1 MSYLDS
7 RRIGW
12 DTETTSTNPAEARI
26 VTAALVGRGGIS
38 PERVQTW
45 LINPGVPIPPETT
58 AIHGIDD
65 AKAQAEG
72 WAPKDA
78 LEEIADTMARAIR
91 YGMPLVAFNT
101 AYDWSVLHYELVR
114 HGLPTM
120 ADRLGG
126 QPYLLID
133 PMVIDKQCVQR
144 VRGKG
149 MRKLK
154 PTAERYGVELTDW
167 HTAEADALA
176 ALLIADAQFVKFPQ
190 LGQMGAPQLLA
201 AQQAW
206 RAEQQAELQ
215 AFLRQSQPEAYCE
228 PEWPLVPAQRGGGAA

>member
-1 MSYLDS
+1 MKYLDS

-26 VTAALVGRGGIS
+26 VTAALVGRGGAS
-38 PERVQTW
+38 PEHIQTW

-65 AKAQAEG
+65 AKAQADG
-72 WAPKDA
+72 QDAKVA
-78 LEEIADTMARAIR
+78 LEEIAETMARAIR
-91 YGMPLVAFNT
+91 YGMPLVAFNQ
-101 AYDWSVLHYELVR
+101 AYDWSVLHYELLR

-120 ADRLGG
+120 LDRLGG
-126 QPYLLID
+126 QPYSLID
-133 PMVIDKQCVQR
+133 PMVIDKQCVPR

-154 PTAERYGVELTDW
+154 PTAERYGVELTNW

-176 ALLIADAQFVKFPQ
+176 ALLIADAQFAKFPQ
-190 LGQMGAPQLLA
+190 LAEMGSQQLYA
-201 AQQAW
+201 AQRVW
-206 RAEQQAELQ
+206 RAEQQVGLQ
-215 AFLRQSQPEAYCE
+215 EFLRRDNPRAHCE
-228 PEWPLVPAQRGGGAA
+228 PEWPLVPAQRGGAA

>member
-12 DTETTSTNPAEARI
+12 DTETTSTNPTEARI
-26 VTAALVGRGGIS
+26 VTAALVGRGGVS

-65 AKAQAEG
+65 DRAQTEGQDPKA
-72 WAPKDA
+72 A
-78 LEEIADTMARAIR
+78 LEEIAELMARAIR

-120 ADRLGG
+120 ADRLDGP
-126 QPYLLID
+126 PYSLLD
-133 PMVIDKQCVQR
+133 ALVLDKQADR
-144 VRGKG
+144 YRKG
-149 MRKLK
+149 YRKLQ
-154 PTAERYGVELTDW
+154 AVAAHYGVHLENW
-167 HTAEADALA
+167 HDAEADAMAALGITDALFERNPRLA
-176 ALLIADAQFVKFPQ
+176 AYESQRLFL
-190 LGQMGAPQLLA
+190 

-206 RAEQQAELQ
+206 REEQQQGLQ
-215 AFLRQSQPEAYCE
+215 AHLRKSKPEAYCA
-228 PEWPLVPAQRGGGAA
+228 PEWPLVPAQRGGAA

>member
-1 MSYLDS
+1 MKFLEA

-12 DTETTSTNPAEARI
+12 DTETTSTDPTQARI
-26 VTAALVGRGGIS
+26 VTAALVGRGGTA
-38 PERVQTW
+38 PDRVQTW

-72 WAPKDA
+72 QAPKAA
-78 LEEIADTMARAIR
+78 LDELAGTMARAIR
-91 YGMPLVAFNT
+91 YGTPLVAFNT
-101 AYDWSVLHYELVR
+101 AYDWSVLHYELMR

-126 QPYLLID
+126 EPYTLVD
-133 PMVIDKQCVQR
+133 PLVLDKQADR
-144 VRGKG
+144 YRKG
-149 MRKLK
+149 SRKLK
-154 PTAERYGVELTDW
+154 AVAEHYGVELTDW

-176 ALLIADAQFVKFPQ
+176 ALRIAEALYERHPRLNDY
-190 LGQMGAPQLLA
+190 APQRLFL

-206 RAEQQAELQ
+206 REEQQVSLQ
-215 AFLRQSQPEAYCE
+215 AHFRKKDPNAYCA
-228 PEWPLVPAQRGGGAA
+228 PEWPLIPHQAKAGDR

>member
-1 MSYLDS
+1 MKFLEA

-12 DTETTSTNPAEARI
+12 DTETTSTDPTQARI
-26 VTAALVGRGGIS
+26 VTAALVGRGGTA
-38 PERVQTW
+38 PDRVQTW

-72 WAPKDA
+72 QAPKAA
-78 LEEIADTMARAIR
+78 LDELAGTMVRAIT
-91 YGMPLVAFNT
+91 YGTPLVAFNT
-101 AYDWSVLHYELVR
+101 AYDWSVLHYELMR

-126 QPYLLID
+126 EPYTLVD
-133 PMVIDKQCVQR
+133 PLVLDKQADR
-144 VRGKG
+144 YRKG
-149 MRKLK
+149 PRKLQSV
-154 PTAERYGVELTDW
+154 AEHYGVELTDW

-176 ALLIADAQFVKFPQ
+176 AVRIAEALYERHPRLNDY
-190 LGQMGAPQLLA
+190 APQRLFL

-206 RAEQQAELQ
+206 REEQQVSLQ
-215 AFLRQSQPEAYCE
+215 AHFRKKDPTAYCA
-228 PEWPLVPAQRGGGAA
+228 PEWPLIPHQAGAGDR